1 MEYWKELSNLKKATS
16 KYWSFINTSLHSV
29 EKKKKKNVNIWKE
42 KNFSHRDFFA
52 FVVMLNC
59 SDNI

>member
-29 EKKKKKNVNIWKE
+29 EKKKKKE
-42 KNFSHRDFFA
+42 R
-52 FVVMLNC
+52 
-59 SDNI
+59 